1 MIRVLDLLDHLAP
14 QAARHFRRHV
24 VFAGASYINNMAVT
38 LFAVSFRSAS
48 SGRHSSQ
55 QCADIFLDFIRIFP
69 INSSIRG
76 FMSIGF

>member
-1 MIRVLDLLDHLAP
+1 MIRVLDHLAP
-14 QAARHFRRHV
+14 QAARHFPRHV

-55 QCADIFLDFIRIFP
+55 QCDDIFLDFIRIFP
-69 INSSIRG
+69 INSAIKG